1 VTFALKVAAETCG
14 KVSQSSASVGTHW
27 AERQLVS
34 RFGDDLSTLALKG
47 QELGGGAGRQ
57 SLGAHQEHGAR
68 AAGATERGLPLP
80 LLLLLLLPSLAL
92 HLGAKL

>member
-1 VTFALKVAAETCG
+1 VWESLKTDPLCG
-14 KVSQSSASVGTHW
+14 DQR

-34 RFGDDLSTLALKG
+34 CFGNDLAALALKG
-47 QELGGGAGRQ
+47 QDVGGGAGRQ

-80 LLLLLLLPSLAL
+80 LLLLLLPSLAL